1 MNWTLK
7 EANLGDMVRVK
18 SGSIY
23 HYGVFV
29 SEDEIIQFGLAPALR
44 PSVKPCDVEVCSSDV
59 DGFLGGGFLEV
70 AVLDRK
76 ETKKRRPVKET
87 VAMARERLGEK
98 GYHILYNNCEHFAY
112 ECVMGERYCS
122 QTDLVRSLFKSLP
135 VLDLYTLYLP
145 SELPIGSIGVK
156 DIDEEIAAISDEKQR
171 LVRYLEWKLFEYGAE
186 RSLGLKLS
194 KLKLS
199 RDKNGAWSAEPCKLA
214 FLSSEDEGFVAV
226 AVSRAAVALSLGNS
240 EGDGKSVSATLSNS
254 SIVTVLSDTPD
265 KLRIYDN
272 IKLK

>member
-1 MNWTLK
+1 MTWALK
-7 EANLGDMVRVK
+7 EAVSGDMVRVK

-29 SEDEIIQFGLAPALR
+29 SEDEIIQFGLAPAMR
-44 PSVKPCDVEVCSSDV
+44 PSIKACDVEVCVSDV

-76 ETKKRRPVKET
+76 EAKKRRSVKET
-87 VAMARERLGEK
+87 VAMARARLGEK

-145 SELPIGSIGVK
+145 TELALESIGVK
-156 DIDEEIAAISDEKQR
+156 AIDEEIVAIPDEKQR

-186 RSLGLKLS
+186 RSLGLKLP
-194 KLKLS
+194 KLKFS
-199 RDKNGAWSAEPCKLA
+199 RDPNGEWNTDSCKFA
-214 FLSSEDEGFVAV
+214 FAKSEDAGFIAV
-226 AVSRAAVALSLGNS
+226 AISRAEVALSLGEAIN
-240 EGDGKSVSATLSNS
+240 GDKSVSATLSNS
-254 SIVTVLSDTPD
+254 SVVTVHSSTPD

>member
-1 MNWTLK
+1 MTWALK
-7 EANLGDMVRVK
+7 QAALGDMVRVK

-44 PSVKPCDVEVCSSDV
+44 PSVKPCDVEVCVSDV

-76 ETKKRRPVKET
+76 ESKKRRSPKET
-87 VAMARERLGEK
+87 VAMARSRLGEK

-135 VLDLYTLYLP
+135 ILDLYTLYLP
-145 SELPIGSIGVK
+145 TELAPKSIGIK
-156 DIDEEIAAISDEKQR
+156 AIDEEIAAIPDEKQR
-171 LVRYLEWKLFEYGAE
+171 LMRYLEWKLFEYGAE

-194 KLKLS
+194 KIKLS
-199 RDKNGAWSAEPCKLA
+199 RDKNGAWSTDSFKFA
-214 FLSSEDEGFVAV
+214 FAKSEDSGFIAV
-226 AVSRAAVALSLGNS
+226 AVSRAEVDLTLENTVKDDKSVSITLGNS
-240 EGDGKSVSATLSNS
+240 SALTVHS
-254 SIVTVLSDTPD
+254 STPD

>member
-1 MNWTLK
+1 MTWALK
-7 EANLGDMVRVK
+7 EAALGDMVRVK

-44 PSVKPCDVEVCSSDV
+44 PSVKPCDVDVCVSDV

-76 ETKKRRPVKET
+76 ESKKRRSPKEA
-87 VAMARERLGEK
+87 VAMARSRLGEK

-135 VLDLYTLYLP
+135 ILDLYTLYLP
-145 SELPIGSIGVK
+145 TELPLGSIGIK
-156 DIDEEIAAISDEKQR
+156 TIDEEIATIPDEKQR
-171 LVRYLEWKLFEYGAE
+171 LMRYLEWKLFEYGAE
-186 RSLGLKLS
+186 RSLGLKLAN
-194 KLKLS
+194 LKLS
-199 RDKNGAWSAEPCKLA
+199 READGKWSAEPCKFA
-214 FLSSEDEGFVAV
+214 FVKSEDVGFIAV
-226 AVSRAAVALSLGNS
+226 AVSRAEVDLTLG
-240 EGDGKSVSATLSNS
+240 DTVKDDKRISATLSNS
-254 SIVTVLSDTPD
+254 SVVTVHSSTPD

>member
-7 EANLGDMVRVK
+7 EANFGDMVRVK

-70 AVLDRK
+70 AVLDKK
-76 ETKKRRPVKET
+76 EAKKRRAPKDT
-87 VAMARERLGEK
+87 VAMARARLGEK

-135 VLDLYTLYLP
+135 IVDLYALHLP
-145 SELPIGSIGVK
+145 CDMPLSKTGVK
-156 DIDEEIAAISDEKQR
+156 EIDAEIAAISDEKQR
-171 LVRYLEWKLFEYGAE
+171 LIRYLEWKLFEYGAE

-240 EGDGKSVSATLSNS
+240 EGDGKSVSVTLGNS
-254 SIVTVLSDTPD
+254 SVVTIHSDTPD